1 LGRWHEGI
9 PKNRRSCPSDVS
21 DEGWFFVA
29 SSLALVRE
37 YALQRRHDLL
47 AGGLRRPEVDRE
59 SGRVQSTRS
68 TMRVP
73 SGMGTRNSTKAWSRA
88 RERIRLSTFVL
99 IHGGWHGAWCWDKV
113 VPLLE
118 QASHEVVRF
127 DLPGHGED
135 RTPAA
140 EVTLQSY
147 TDRVVE
153 ALDAQPEPVVLVG
166 HSLGGVAI
174 SQAAEQRPEKIE
186 KLVYVCALLLPDGKS
201 AGEASQ
207 GDGGS
212 VVFNYVEMQPDQGRA
227 LISEEGLK
235 EALYHDCPQEDFERA
250 LRLVTPQPI
259 APLGTPIEVT
269 EGNFGSVRRT
279 YVHTTRDRTA
289 SPAAQEQMY
298 TEMPCEKVVSMA
310 TGHLPFFAAP
320 KELAGHLDSLARL

>member
-1 LGRWHEGI
+1 
-9 PKNRRSCPSDVS
+9 
-21 DEGWFFVA
+21 
-29 SSLALVRE
+29 
-37 YALQRRHDLL
+37 
-47 AGGLRRPEVDRE
+47 
-59 SGRVQSTRS
+59 
-68 TMRVP
+68 M
-73 SGMGTRNSTKAWSRA
+73 
-88 RERIRLSTFVL
+88 STFVL

-269 EGNFGSVRRT
+269 GGNFGSVRRT

-289 SPAAQEQMY
+289 SPGAQEKMY

-320 KELAGHLDSLARL
+320 EELAGHLDSLAKL